1 VSWLDEGGFDVEDV
15 DLIEHRFYQAF
26 DGVLCCAVGT
36 ETGHAE
42 GAGCRGEDEVTA
54 VVLGAKMGERELDDM
69 ESAEEVCAE
78 LIAEVVVVL
87 VFACTYDTCPKSER
101 KAGRGVDARWL
112 P

>member
-1 VSWLDEGGFDVEDV
+1 VSWLDEGGFDVEDIN
-15 DLIEHRFYQAF
+15 LIEHRLYQAF

-54 VVLGAKMGERELDDM
+54 VVLGAKVGERELNDM

-101 KAGRGVDARWL
+101 KAGRGAGARRL